1 MATASTIAKEVLKA
15 LLSMG
20 MGAATRSPAG
30 GLASSILGAAIGGT
44 TPQAA
49 GFKAKSYPD
58 EFAPDRTHNYTVH
71 TIPGKANLNSEGKS
85 YASII
90 EDAGRMQEL
99 DEHNKAL
106 LQFVR
111 PGMTPREEREA
122 IMKGIEAEKA
132 LPAFWNESS
141 SRVPFSVSSSC
152 VSGIRLTPDA
162 RIEVEWKSNPGKW
175 YTFKTYPDTYK
186 ASLAAQE
193 LLQADSIGRAVMP
206 FQRNG
211 VPLKIK
217 DPSLVGYWNRKNYD
231 PAFAK

>member
-1 MATASTIAKEVLKA
+1 MATNATLAKEILKA
-15 LLSMG
+15 LFNIG
-20 MGAATRSPAG
+20 MGAASRGPAG
-30 GLASSILGAAIGGT
+30 GFASRVLGSLTGGAST
-44 TPQAA
+44 QAA
-49 GFKAKSYPD
+49 GFTAGSYPD

-71 TIPGKANLNSEGKS
+71 NIPGGANFNSEGKA

-90 EDAGRMQEL
+90 KDAGRMQTK
-99 DEHNKAL
+99 DEHNKAIT
-106 LQFVR
+106 QFLR
-111 PGMTPREEREA
+111 PGMTPREQRDA
-122 IMKGIEAEKA
+122 LMKGLDVEKN
-132 LPAFWNESS
+132 LPQFWNESQ
-141 SRVPFSVSSSC
+141 SRIPFSVSSSC

-162 RIEVEWKSNPGKW
+162 RIEVEWKSNPGTW
-175 YTFKTYPDTYK
+175 YTFKQYKDTHK